1 MAEKEKAK
9 HAEEGI
15 RNAPH
20 DSGRKLDNAQFPCY
34 GVKIYYK
41 EGRRTIEE
49 FYPEGMD
56 EPDIPWL
63 K

>member
-1 MAEKEKAK
+1 MNEKRRRYTI
-9 HAEEGI
+9 EEI
-15 RNAPH
+15 RNAPEA
-20 DSGRKLDNAQFPCY
+20 GVEELEEAVFPCY

-41 EGRRTIEE
+41 EGQRTIEE